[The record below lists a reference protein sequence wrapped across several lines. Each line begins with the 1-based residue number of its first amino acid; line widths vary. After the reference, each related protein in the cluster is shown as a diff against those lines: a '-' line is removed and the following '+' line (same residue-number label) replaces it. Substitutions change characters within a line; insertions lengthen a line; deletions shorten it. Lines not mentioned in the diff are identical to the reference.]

1 MLYKRIFLLLFI
13 AITAV
18 NIYVYRNRDS
28 YTFKKQSTY
37 NEIYPSYSGF
47 TAAKFSVL
55 NDSTFEIAANDIGNK
70 NSQWVINK
78 DGQPYTVFKGLY
90 PQVIVPNGKHNFTV
104 FNKNKDSFC
113 VQAEYMSAEDYNQFK
128 LTRSS
133 TLLIFNSTL
142 LQPPGINNLDK
153 WKDDEVIS
161 SPDEAAAVAAVLKDS
176 MKVTDNETT
185 VEKIKKIGCYL
196 GFKLFPSRGTPSDSL
211 GNLSVYKKFTAALTG
226 SPIWCGNYTMIF
238 NLFALKA
245 GIKTRHVEISK
256 TWGTVPGNLHV
267 FNEYYIPEQKKW
279 AAIDLTFNNIFY
291 TDTKGNLLNAVQVKN
306 AGKQDSTIKVLR
318 PHSATELVAER
329 FDLQEP
335 LFFETYSADNDLKF
349 YLSLNYNESNVLYK
363 KLLRYFQIKYYYESY
378 SDNSQV
384 ENRKFWQKQLFLLLQ
399 LIMTVLLVLA
409 LLLNRLLK
417 HD

>member
-13 AITAV
+13 AITVV
-18 NIYVYRNRDS
+18 NVYVYRNRDD

-37 NEIYPSYSGF
+37 NEIYPSYSSF
-47 TAAKFSVL
+47 TAAKFNVL
-55 NDSTFEIAANDIGNK
+55 NDSTIVIAANDVSNK

-78 DGQPYTVFKGLY
+78 DRQPYAVFTGLY
-90 PQVIVPNGKHNFTV
+90 PQLTVPKGKHDFTV
-104 FNKNKDSFC
+104 FNTQKDSFC
-113 VQAEYMSAEDYNQFK
+113 VQAEYMSAEDYGQFK

-161 SPDEAAAVAAVLKDS
+161 TPDEATAVAAVLKDS
-176 MKVTDNETT
+176 MKVSGNETT
-185 VEKIKKIGCYL
+185 IDKIKKIGCYL

-211 GNLSVYKKFTAALTG
+211 GNLSVFNKYTAAVKG

-267 FNEYYIPEQKKW
+267 FNEFYIPEQRKW

-306 AGKQDSTIKVLR
+306 AGKQDSTIKVFR
-318 PHSATELVAER
+318 PQSATELVAER
-329 FDLQEP
+329 FDQLEP
-335 LFFETYSADNDLKF
+335 LFFETYSANNDLKF
-349 YLSLNYNESNVLYK
+349 YLSLNYNESNVFYK
-363 KLLRYFQIKYYYESY
+363 KLLRYFQKKYYYESY
-378 SDNSQV
+378 SDNSQMD
-384 ENRKFWQKQLFLLLQ
+384 NRKFWQKQLFLLLQ
-399 LIMTVLLVLA
+399 LIITALLLIA
-409 LLLNRLLK
+409 LLLNRILK

>member
-142 LQPPGINNLDK
+142 LQAQGINNLDK

-349 YLSLNYNESNVLYK
+349 YLSLNYNESNVFYK